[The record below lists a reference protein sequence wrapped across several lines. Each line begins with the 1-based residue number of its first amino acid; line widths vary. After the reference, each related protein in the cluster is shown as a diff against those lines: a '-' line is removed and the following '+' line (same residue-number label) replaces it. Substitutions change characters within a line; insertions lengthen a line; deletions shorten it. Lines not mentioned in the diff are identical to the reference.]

1 MKVFLAGATGFIGG
15 HALRAL
21 VARGHEVTCLVRP
34 RPARQGGGHGSAHA
48 SALSELAGVR
58 VVEGLWTAPAT
69 WLQHVAGHD
78 AALNAVGVI
87 RETRGARFEAVHTVA
102 PVALFEEAARA
113 GARKVVQVSAMGAD
127 EGAVSRYHRSKR
139 AADQRLAALG
149 VPFVVL
155 RPSVVYGPGDH
166 SMTFFSRL
174 AALPLT
180 PVPGD
185 GRYLLQ
191 PLHVD
196 DLVRALVLATERDS
210 LSGLTLDVGGGQALS
225 FDELLT
231 VLAHRT
237 WRHGRAHDARLLH
250 VPWNLMRLVAATTDL
265 LGGHGPITGEEL
277 GMLRRGN
284 AGDNGPFVAQFGFT
298 PRPFVQ
304 GNGGH
309 P

>member
-1 MKVFLAGATGFIGG
+1 MKVFLTGATGFIGG

-21 VARGHEVTCLVRP
+21 AARGHEVTCLVRP
-34 RPARQGGGHGSAHA
+34 RPVRNGTAQGAARVP
-48 SALSELAGVR
+48 ALTNLGGVR
-58 VVEGLWTAPAT
+58 VVEGQWTAPEA
-69 WLQHVAGHD
+69 WLRHVVGRD
-78 AALNAVGVI
+78 AVLNAVGII
-87 RETRGARFEAVHTVA
+87 RETRGASFDAMHTAA
-102 PVALFEEAARA
+102 PVALFEEAARV
-113 GARKVVQVSAMGAD
+113 GARKIVQVSAMGAD
-127 EGAVSRYHRSKR
+127 EGAASRYHRSKR

-149 VPFVVL
+149 VPFVAL

-210 LSGLTLDVGGGQALS
+210 LSSLILDVGGGQALS
-225 FDELLT
+225 FDDLLT
-231 VLAHRT
+231 VLAR
-237 WRHGRAHDARLLH
+237 RPRPGGRARDARLLH
-250 VPWNLMRLVAATTDL
+250 VPWSLMRLVAATTDL

-284 AGDNGPFVAQFGFT
+284 AGDNGPFIEQFGFT

-304 GNGGH
+304 GVDGR

>member
-1 MKVFLAGATGFIGG
+1 MRVFLTGATGFIGG
-15 HALRAL
+15 HAARTL

-34 RPARQGGGHGSAHA
+34 GPAGKGAGQGPARVP
-48 SALSELAGVR
+48 ALSGLAGVR
-58 VVEGLWTAPAT
+58 VVEGQWTAPTT
-69 WLQHVAGHD
+69 WLRHVAGHD
-78 AALNAVGVI
+78 AVLNAVGII
-87 RETRGARFEAVHTVA
+87 RETRGAGFDAVHTAA
-102 PVALFEEAARA
+102 PVGLFEESARV
-113 GARKVVQVSAMGAD
+113 GVRKIVQVSAMGAD
-127 EGAVSRYHRSKR
+127 EGAASCYHRSKR

-191 PLHVD
+191 PLRVD
-196 DLVRALVLATERDS
+196 DLVRALALAIERDS

-237 WRHGRAHDARLLH
+237 RPRGRERDARLLH
-250 VPWNLMRLVAATTDL
+250 VPWGLMRLVAATTDL

-277 GMLRRGN
+277 GMLRRGSV
-284 AGDNGPFVAQFGFT
+284 GDNSPFVEQFGFT

-304 GNGGH
+304 GIGEY